1 MTRIKMTTKEL
12 RDKLPTMVIWMAE
25 TAIREG
31 VKRSR
36 RYNELR
42 AIEQEKENAGKPYNY
57 SRDHECYEGVR
68 VAAEVMWKLFDTISA
83 YCQKAIEEVAKTMDG
98 YLTYPQKSYFDEF
111 VSALEKVSRMP
122 VRIRTKE

>member
-1 MTRIKMTTKEL
+1 MKASEMKSS
-12 RDKLPTMVIWMAE
+12 LPTLVIWMAE

-42 AIEQEKENAGKPYNY
+42 AIEQEKENTGKPYNY
-57 SRDHECYEGVR
+57 LRAHECYEGVR
-68 VAAEVMWKLFDTISA
+68 LAAEVMWKLFDSISA
-83 YCQKAIEEVAKTMDG
+83 NCQKAIEEVAKTMDG

-111 VSALEKVSRMP
+111 VSALEKVSGMP
-122 VRIRTKE
+122 VRIRTEE